1 MASLNILNR
10 GSQIL
15 VNDTAL
21 NSVWL
26 DITNA
31 VNNATFIPS
40 ELIPLVWFS
49 VISVTVYVFFRV
61 FSSTLKEKFRQTNLS
76 RKKAEG
82 SVHTDS
88 QIDDLINNAPRILN
102 EINKTIAEQKA
113 QGVSDEQM
121 KGIYQKKQMLE
132 LVTNNAEVINII
144 GKPIIKKLLGF
155 VKSI

>member
-1 MASLNILNR
+1 M
-10 GSQIL
+10 
-15 VNDTAL
+15 V
-21 NSVWL
+21 
-26 DITNA
+26 
-31 VNNATFIPS
+31 S
-40 ELIPLVWFS
+40 ELIPPEIIPLVWFS
-49 VISVTVYVFFRV
+49 CIAVTVYVFFRV
-61 FSSTLKEKFRQTNLS
+61 FSSTLKEKFKQTNLS
-76 RKKAEG
+76 RKKEQG

>member
-1 MASLNILNR
+1 
-10 GSQIL
+10 L
-15 VNDTAL
+15 VNEL
-21 NSVWL
+21 
-26 DITNA
+26 
-31 VNNATFIPS
+31 IPP
-40 ELIPLVWFS
+40 EIIPLVWFS
-49 VISVTVYVFFRV
+49 CISVTIYVFFRV

-144 GKPIIKKLLGF
+144 GKPIIKKLLGL
-155 VKSI
+155 VKSL

>member
-1 MASLNILNR
+1 M
-10 GSQIL
+10 
-15 VNDTAL
+15 V
-21 NSVWL
+21 
-26 DITNA
+26 
-31 VNNATFIPS
+31 S
-40 ELIPLVWFS
+40 ELIPPEIIPLVWFS
-49 VISVTVYVFFRV
+49 AIAVTVYVFFRV

-76 RKKAEG
+76 RKKEQG

-102 EINKTIAEQKA
+102 EINKTIAEQKE

-144 GKPIIKKLLGF
+144 GKPIIKKLLNL
-155 VKSI
+155 VKSL

>member
-1 MASLNILNR
+1 M
-10 GSQIL
+10 
-15 VNDTAL
+15 V
-21 NSVWL
+21 
-26 DITNA
+26 
-31 VNNATFIPS
+31 S
-40 ELIPLVWFS
+40 ELIPPEIIPLVWFS
-49 VISVTVYVFFRV
+49 CIAVTVYVFFRV

-76 RKKAEG
+76 RKKEQG

>member
-1 MASLNILNR
+1 
-10 GSQIL
+10 
-15 VNDTAL
+15 
-21 NSVWL
+21 
-26 DITNA
+26 
-31 VNNATFIPS
+31 
-40 ELIPLVWFS
+40 
-49 VISVTVYVFFRV
+49 VYVFFRV
-61 FSSTLKEKFRQTNLS
+61 FSSTLKEKFKQTNLS

-82 SVHTDS
+82 SVHTDG

-121 KGIYQKKQMLE
+121 KGIFQKKQMLE

>member
-1 MASLNILNR
+1 M
-10 GSQIL
+10 
-15 VNDTAL
+15 VNE
-21 NSVWL
+21 
-26 DITNA
+26 
-31 VNNATFIPS
+31 FIPP
-40 ELIPLVWFS
+40 EIIPLVWFS
-49 VISVTVYVFFRV
+49 CISVTVYVFFRV
-61 FSSTLKEKFRQTNLS
+61 FSSTLKEKFKQTNLS

-82 SVHTDS
+82 SGHTDG

>member
-1 MASLNILNR
+1 
-10 GSQIL
+10 L
-15 VNDTAL
+15 V
-21 NSVWL
+21 SE
-26 DITNA
+26 
-31 VNNATFIPS
+31 FIPP
-40 ELIPLVWFS
+40 EIIPLVWFS
-49 VISVTVYVFFRV
+49 CIAVTVYVFFRV
-61 FSSTLKEKFRQTNLS
+61 FSSTLKEKFKQTNLS
-76 RKKAEG
+76 RKKEQG

-144 GKPIIKKLLGF
+144 GKPIIKKLLSF
-155 VKSI
+155 VNKAI

>member
-1 MASLNILNR
+1 MQMEFSNILNR
-10 GSQIL
+10 GSVIL
-15 VNDTAL
+15 VNEL
-21 NSVWL
+21 
-26 DITNA
+26 
-31 VNNATFIPS
+31 IPP
-40 ELIPLVWFS
+40 EIIPLVWFS
-49 VISVTVYVFFRV
+49 CIAVTVYVFFRV
-61 FSSTLKEKFRQTNLS
+61 FSSTLKEKFRQTNLT
-76 RKKAEG
+76 RKKAESSG
-82 SVHTDS
+82 HTDG

>member
-1 MASLNILNR
+1 MAFSNIKKI
-10 GSQIL
+10 GCQCL
-15 VNDTAL
+15 VNE
-21 NSVWL
+21 
-26 DITNA
+26 
-31 VNNATFIPS
+31 FIPP
-40 ELIPLVWFS
+40 EIIPLVWFS
-49 VISVTVYVFFRV
+49 CIAVTVYVFFRV
-61 FSSTLKEKFRQTNLS
+61 FSSTLKEKFRQTNLT

-82 SVHTDS
+82 SGHTDG

>member
-1 MASLNILNR
+1 
-10 GSQIL
+10 L
-15 VNDTAL
+15 VNEL
-21 NSVWL
+21 
-26 DITNA
+26 
-31 VNNATFIPS
+31 IPP
-40 ELIPLVWFS
+40 EIIPLVWFS
-49 VISVTVYVFFRV
+49 CIAVTVYVFFRV
-61 FSSTLKEKFRQTNLS
+61 FSSTLKEKFKQTNLS

-82 SVHTDS
+82 SIHTDT

-155 VKSI
+155 VKAI

>member
-1 MASLNILNR
+1 
-10 GSQIL
+10 L
-15 VNDTAL
+15 V
-21 NSVWL
+21 
-26 DITNA
+26 
-31 VNNATFIPS
+31 S
-40 ELIPLVWFS
+40 ELIPPEIIPLVWFS
-49 VISVTVYVFFRV
+49 CISVTIYVFFRV
-61 FSSTLKEKFRQTNLS
+61 FSSTLKEKFRQTNLT

-82 SVHTDS
+82 SGHTDG

>member
-1 MASLNILNR
+1 M
-10 GSQIL
+10 
-15 VNDTAL
+15 VNEL
-21 NSVWL
+21 
-26 DITNA
+26 
-31 VNNATFIPS
+31 IPP
-40 ELIPLVWFS
+40 EIIPLVWFS
-49 VISVTVYVFFRV
+49 CIAVTVYVFFRV
-61 FSSTLKEKFRQTNLS
+61 FSSTLKEKFKQTNLS

-82 SVHTDS
+82 SIHTDS

-144 GKPIIKKLLGF
+144 GKPIIKKLLSF
-155 VKSI
+155 VNKAI

>member
-1 MASLNILNR
+1 
-10 GSQIL
+10 L
-15 VNDTAL
+15 V
-21 NSVWL
+21 
-26 DITNA
+26 
-31 VNNATFIPS
+31 S
-40 ELIPLVWFS
+40 ELIPPEIIPLVWFS
-49 VISVTVYVFFRV
+49 CISVTVYVFFRV
-61 FSSTLKEKFRQTNLS
+61 FSSTLKEKFKQTNLS
-76 RKKAEG
+76 RKKAE
-82 SVHTDS
+82 STVHTDS

-155 VKSI
+155 VKAI

>member
-1 MASLNILNR
+1 M
-10 GSQIL
+10 
-15 VNDTAL
+15 VNEL
-21 NSVWL
+21 
-26 DITNA
+26 
-31 VNNATFIPS
+31 IPP
-40 ELIPLVWFS
+40 EIIPLVWFS
-49 VISVTVYVFFRV
+49 CIAVTVYVFFRV

-155 VKSI
+155 VKAI